1 MALDFPD
8 SPSLGQI
15 YINNDTGFTYRWD
28 GVVWKSI
35 TQASSSRI
43 QIIDDIST
51 AFNAI
56 TTTFSLTVESFP
68 VRPAN
73 KQSIFVILGGVHQNP
88 VTDYSVSGTNITFTT
103 PPVSGL
109 SFSAIL
115 LGSSYDTQAPAI
127 GSVGTRNGDIQL
139 DF

>member
-1 MALDFPD
+1 MILD
-8 SPSLGQI
+8 SHI
-15 YINNDTGFTYRWD
+15 D
-28 GVVWKSI
+28 GTVSYGKVLLRS
-35 TQASSSRI
+35 SSSRI
-43 QIIDDIST
+43 QIIDDISGS
-51 AFNAI
+51 FNAI
-56 TTTFSLTVESFP
+56 TTTFPLTVESFP

>member
-43 QIIDDIST
+43 QIIDDISGS
-51 AFNAI
+51 FNAI
-56 TTTFSLTVESFP
+56 TTTFPLTVESFP

-88 VTDYSVSGTNITFTT
+88 VTDYSVSSTNITFTT

-115 LGSSYDTQAPAI
+115 LGSAYDTQAPAI

>member
-28 GVVWKSI
+28 GIVWKSI

-43 QIIDDIST
+43 QIIDDISGS
-51 AFNAI
+51 FDAI
-56 TTTFSLTVESFP
+56 TTTFPLTAESFS

-88 VTDYSVSGTNITFTT
+88 ATDYSVSNNLIVFTI
-103 PPVSGL
+103 PPASGL
-109 SFSAIL
+109 SFSGIL